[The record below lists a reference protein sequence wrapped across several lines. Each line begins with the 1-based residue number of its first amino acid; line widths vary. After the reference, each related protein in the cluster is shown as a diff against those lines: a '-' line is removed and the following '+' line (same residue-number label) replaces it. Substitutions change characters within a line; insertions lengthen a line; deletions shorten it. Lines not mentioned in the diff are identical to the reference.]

1 MKKISS
7 IAIILCAMSLL
18 AKERITIT
26 VTDPAGNPV
35 SNATVEVKTMNKL
48 IVFGSDREADF
59 DTHYVTTDAK
69 GRAELRF
76 NCITRCFSWGA
87 TAEGYYDGKWTR
99 EEFDGSE
106 TISPLG
112 KIAIAFKEHEKELTT
127 TLWPKKNPQPMHA
140 RWLCPALRL
149 PTEQG
154 RFGFDFQEGD
164 WVAPLGRGAVADMFY
179 VREGES
185 QSIELPGGGYI
196 EKMTA
201 GHSFLAAYCADTNR
215 EFVTRIPLRKKLDGV
230 VPIQIA
236 IDTNE
241 YLVVRTRV
249 VKDGA
254 GKVVQANYAEILG
267 QMEFTDEMCFM
278 LIIFNPR
285 PNDLNLEWDC
295 VTNLSKPR
303 RE

>member
-1 MKKISS
+1 MMKKISS

-127 TLWPKKNPQPMHA
+127 TLWPKKNPQPMCVHTMFPRVRVPEA
-140 RWLCPALRL
+140 AG
-149 PTEQG
+149 QY
-154 RFGFDFQEGD
+154 GFDLQVCD
-164 WVAPLGRGAVADMFY
+164 WMPPVGNGLVADFIFIKSMGEDGCN
-179 VREGES
+179 EGMVKF
-185 QSIELPGGGYI
+185 PGGCY
-196 EKMTA
+196 
-201 GHSFLAAYCADTNR
+201 LARKTPCEDFPTSYCVDTNR
-215 EFVTRIPLRKKLDGV
+215 EFSTD
-230 VPIQIA
+230 IQLA
-236 IDTNE
+236 KSKNGDNE
-241 YLVVRTRV
+241 ILVGFNADSYLVFRTRCV
-249 VKDGA
+249 NYGVISGPFRFEDKLIF
-254 GKVVQANYAEILG
+254 GKIAY
-267 QMEFTDEMCFM
+267 
-278 LIIFNPR
+278 NPR
-285 PNDLNLEWDC
+285 QGDMNLEPDKSK
-295 VTNLSKPR
+295 NLAKQR
-303 RE
+303 REIR